1 MHGDLQR
8 HTYPESAESNSYEN
22 PTCLKPEKVKLNSSY
37 ALIVGFSDTHIFFFQ
52 SFFKS
57 TRFTEHKICITT
69 KSVDKDTI
77 DY

>member
-37 ALIVGFSDTHIFFFQ
+37 ALIVGFSDTHIFFSIILQ
-52 SFFKS
+52 
-57 TRFTEHKICITT
+57 I
-69 KSVDKDTI
+69 DTFYGAQ
-77 DY
+77 DMHYDQKCG